1 MLTKKF
7 DTNFVTHLFHLRQF
21 GILFRRQ
28 SFASCLERF
37 KWLQSIIALQSC
49 LWYFNLICK
58 YRYSVHTVCGAS
70 STQKASVIV
79 SNVTTSVC
87 SSSCK
92 YSYCMSNSRFFF
104 FLFIYSYPQTGW
116 DAKKIRNKKT
126 KKKIMNCGRKKIQ
139 GLLGSP

>member
-92 YSYCMSNSRFFF
+92 YSYCMSNSRFFYLY
-104 FLFIYSYPQTGW
+104 LFINNP
-116 DAKKIRNKKT
+116 KKEWNPSK
-126 KKKIMNCGRKKIQ
+126 
-139 GLLGSP
+139 